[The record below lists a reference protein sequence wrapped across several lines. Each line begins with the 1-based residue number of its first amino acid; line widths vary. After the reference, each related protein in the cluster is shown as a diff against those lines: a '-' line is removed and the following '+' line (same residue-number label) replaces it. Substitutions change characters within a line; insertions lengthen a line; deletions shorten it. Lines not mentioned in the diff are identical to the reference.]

1 MSSPTT
7 VIVAGR
13 VLQVVF
19 SLVSVRIMTTMLS
32 TAEVGN
38 YYLIFTMISF
48 FALAFINPIGLYL
61 NRKVHCWA
69 DEQTIYSRLFTYN
82 GYLAAVCLVTLP
94 IVYVLCSYIGI
105 GSNIRTVELML
116 FVMIGLYAMN
126 WNQLLVSLLNILN
139 HQRGFVLF
147 SVLTLAAGLTLS
159 VLCIQWFAAPT
170 AIVWFLG
177 QTIANAV
184 VAVLAF
190 MFFRRV
196 IKGKLD
202 LADVRASMDRDSVRS
217 VMHFILPV
225 GITALL
231 MWLQNQS
238 YRIIV
243 EQRAGLEFL
252 GMIGLGL
259 GIASNIAAAVESL
272 VQQLYLPMFYR
283 EISSADQDGR
293 AVAWN
298 RMAQLALPVF
308 VALAMFVSC
317 LSPFLVDVLAH
328 GKFAGAWVFM
338 AFGAWIELC
347 RMTTGL
353 LSGVAHAEMQTRHLV
368 KSYLV
373 GGGCSVA
380 GVWAA
385 TGFSQSRLLVPA
397 ALLLSGIVA
406 TGVMYADMCRLMPT
420 KIGIRTIRRSFL
432 QSLPFLLALPLAVPE
447 RNLAVSLAVLAV
459 AGVYLLL
466 SQYRL
471 ARPLLAPGK
480 AYE

>member
-1 MSSPTT
+1 MSSPTA
-7 VIVAGR
+7 VIVTGR
-13 VLQVVF
+13 VLQVVL

-38 YYLIFTMISF
+38 YYLVFTLISF

-61 NRKVHCWA
+61 NRKIHRWA
-69 DEQTIYSRLFTYN
+69 DEGTIYNRLFVYN
-82 GYLAAVCLVTLP
+82 GYLALVCFITLP
-94 IVYVLCSYIGI
+94 IVYGLCTFIGI
-105 GSNIRTVELML
+105 GSNIRTVQLML
-116 FVMIGLYAMN
+116 FVMIGLFFMN

-147 SVLTLAAGLTLS
+147 SILTLAAGLLLS
-159 VLCIQWFAAPT
+159 ILFVKWIAAPT
-170 AIVWFLG
+170 ALAWLIG
-177 QTIANAV
+177 QTAAQAI
-184 VAVLAF
+184 VAVFAF
-190 MFFRRV
+190 IFFRRV
-196 IKGKLD
+196 IKGELNF
-202 LADVRASMDRDSVRS
+202 ANVSSSMNHDNMRS
-217 VMHFILPV
+217 VMYFVFPV

-272 VQQLYLPMFYR
+272 VQQLYLPLFYR
-283 EISSADQDGR
+283 EISSADQEGR
-293 AVAWN
+293 AIAWN

-308 VALAMFVSC
+308 VSLAMFVSC
-317 LSPFLVDVLAH
+317 LSPFLVDILAH
-328 GKFAGAWVFM
+328 GRFAGAWVFM

-373 GGGCSVA
+373 GGVFSVA
-380 GVWAA
+380 GVWLA
-385 TGFSQSRLLVPA
+385 TGSSQSRLLVPA
-397 ALLLSGIVA
+397 ALLLSGVAA
-406 TGVMYADMCRLMPT
+406 TGVMYADMRRLMPT

-432 QSLPFLLALPLAVPE
+432 LSLPFLLGVPLAALE
-447 RNLAVSLAVLAV
+447 RNLALSLVVLAV
-459 AGVYLLL
+459 AGSYLLL

-471 ARPLLAPGK
+471 ARPLLVAGRV
-480 AYE
+480 YE